1 MNKKLVIIIGIAFLA
16 ATGSTYFFYR
26 MISSSEGGGGAAAYT
41 VLVAAHELRRGQ
53 VLSADDITEASW
65 SGPELPAGALT
76 DPKAAFGNIVKRDI
90 REGAPLTESLVL
102 LESQAFLS
110 ARIRP
115 GMRAVSVH
123 VTEFAGVTKV
133 FEPGDRVD
141 VLMATARPNAGDS
154 KVTLKTILQNVEV
167 LTTGYEQIPGSRAG
181 LKPVATLLV
190 DVQDSEM
197 LNTADH
203 AGFIR
208 LALRNPLDDGVEASG
223 KSQLSDVLQRTGPGA
238 AAIRRIS
245 DPSAPPKPKPP
256 AGTQTEEIS
265 SAGGS
270 KCATRDI
277 VNTLYRRHS
286 EQIASFRWCCQ
297 G

>member
-1 MNKKLVIIIGIAFLA
+1 
-16 ATGSTYFFYR
+16 
-26 MISSSEGGGGAAAYT
+26 MISTSEGGAGAAKHI
-41 VLVAAHELRRGQ
+41 VVVATHELRRGQ
-53 VLSADDITEASW
+53 ELGPGDIAEASW
-65 SGPELPAGALT
+65 AGAELPAGVLT
-76 DPKAAFGNIVKRDI
+76 DPKAALGNIVKRDI
-90 REGAPLTESLVL
+90 LEGAPLTESLVL

-123 VTEFAGVTKV
+123 VTEFAGVTRI

-141 VLMATARPNAGDS
+141 VLMATARPIPGDG

-167 LTTGYEQIPGSRAG
+167 LTTGYEQIPGSRSSM
-181 LKPVATLLV
+181 KPVATLLV

-208 LALRNPLDDGVEASG
+208 LALRNPLDDGVEESG
-223 KSQLSDVLQRTGPGA
+223 KSQLSDVLQKTGPGA
-238 AAIRRIS
+238 AAARRIS
-245 DPSAPPKPKPP
+245 DQPNAPKPKTP
-256 AGTQTEEIS
+256 AGTQMEEIS

-270 KCATRDI
+270 KGDEAR
-277 VNTLYRRHS
+277 LS
-286 EQIASFRWCCQ
+286 PSP
-297 G
+297 

>member
-1 MNKKLVIIIGIAFLA
+1 MNKKLVMVIGIAFLA

-26 MISSSEGGGGAAAYT
+26 LISTAGEAGGAVQHT
-41 VLVAAHELRRGQ
+41 VLVAAHELRRGHE
-53 VLSADDITEASW
+53 LGPDDIAEASW
-65 SGPELPAGALT
+65 SGSRLPEGLLT
-76 DPKAAFGNIVKRDI
+76 DPKAALGNIVKRDI
-90 REGAPLTESLVL
+90 REGAPLTSSLVL
-102 LESQAFLS
+102 LDSQAFFS

-123 VTEFAGVTKV
+123 VTEFAGVTQV

-141 VLMATARPNAGDS
+141 VLVATARPNAGDER
-154 KVTLKTILQNVEV
+154 VTLKTILQNVEV
-167 LTTGYEQIPGSRAG
+167 LTTGYEQTPGARGG

-208 LALRNPLDDGVEASG
+208 LALRNPLDDGVEESSG
-223 KSQLSDVLQRTGPGA
+223 SRLRDVLQRSGPGA
-238 AAIRRIS
+238 AARRRIS
-245 DPSAPPKPKPP
+245 GASKASGPKTPVGTPS
-256 AGTQTEEIS
+256 GEIS

-270 KCATRDI
+270 KGDAAR
-277 VNTLYRRHS
+277 LS
-286 EQIASFRWCCQ
+286 PSQ
-297 G
+297 